1 MALALRAL
9 LTALAVLVSTPAWAQ
24 AAEPPRLD
32 LVMTPRASDGED
44 SHLAVRMTLQA
55 PALKAGEG
63 LVRLPLSL
71 VGIPSARYDG
81 DALTARDGEGP
92 LKLTQSEEPP
102 TPQGVYRRWSVDRAT
117 VGDVTVS
124 FDAPPRRVTAATN
137 NGPLF
142 DLRQE
147 GDGFIGAGVTFLA
160 TPVKPGPWRVRL
172 KWDLAAAPPGSR
184 GVWSMGEGDI
194 ERTIPSDALAFSYY
208 AVGPLTS
215 YPAEGGKDF
224 AVYWL
229 SDPPFDAAALGEQV
243 RALYGSMARFF
254 EDEGGSYRVFVRT
267 NPFPGTGGTALA
279 RSFAF
284 GYLPSANPTLD
295 DLQGLVAHEMA
306 HTWPAMQGEHGDTA
320 WYSEGAAEYYSL
332 VLSWRAGAL
341 DVPRVLKTL
350 NGRADAYY
358 SNPHRALSNPDAAK
372 IFWTDP
378 VAQTVPYGR
387 GFLYLVQT
395 EAAIRKASGG
405 KRSLDDVVKALRR
418 RQVNGET
425 YGISDWLRLVG
436 EEIGAE
442 RAKAQYDHMVAGGL
456 LKPPADLYAPCLKVE
471 PTTARPLWLGFA
483 RSSLNDA
490 RIVKGLEAG
499 SPAAAAGL
507 KDGDAILEAS
517 DFNVVRKNAEATMS
531 LTVRR
536 GDEVLKISFLPR
548 GAPVEA
554 WRWVRDSATPDSAC
568 RF

>member
-1 MALALRAL
+1 MMRALLGGLALAL
-9 LTALAVLVSTPAWAQ
+9 AVVAPTG

-32 LVMTPRASDGED
+32 VVMTPRASAGDD
-44 SHLAVRMTLQA
+44 SRLSVRMTLEA
-55 PALKAGEG
+55 PALKSGEG

-81 DALTARDGEGP
+81 EALTARDGQGP

-147 GDGFIGAGVTFLA
+147 GSGFIGAGVTFMA
-160 TPVKPGPWRVRL
+160 TPVKSGPWRVRL
-172 KWDLAAAPPGSR
+172 KWDLSAAPPGSR
-184 GVWSMGEGDI
+184 GVWSMGEGDV

-208 AVGPLTS
+208 AVGPLKS

-254 EDEGGSYRVFVRT
+254 EDEGGSYRVFMRT

-284 GYLPSANPTLD
+284 GYLPSANPTLN

-332 VLSWRAGAL
+332 FLSWRAGAL
-341 DVPRVLKTL
+341 DVERVVKTL
-350 NGRADAYY
+350 NERADAYY
-358 SNPHRALSNPDAAK
+358 SNPHRALSNAEAAK

-387 GFLYLVQT
+387 GFLYLVET
-395 EAAIRKASGG
+395 EAAIREASGG
-405 KRSLDDVVKALRR
+405 KRSLDDVVKEMRR
-418 RQVNGET
+418 RQVKGQS
-425 YGISDWLRLVG
+425 YGITDWLALVG
-436 EEIGAE
+436 AEIGAD
-442 RAKAQYDHMVAGGL
+442 RAKARYDHMASGAL
-456 LKPPADLYAPCLKVE
+456 LKPPTGLYAPCLTAE
-471 PTTARPLWLGFA
+471 PTTTRPMWLGFA

-507 KDGDAILEAS
+507 RDGDVIVAAT
-517 DFNVVRKNAEATMS
+517 DFNVVRKNAATTMD

-536 GDEVLKISFLPR
+536 GEEVLEFSFLPR

-554 WRWVRDSATPDSAC
+554 WRWVRDPATPETAC

>member
-1 MALALRAL
+1 MRGALWVLLAAL
-9 LTALAVLVSTPAWAQ
+9 VLVGGSPAGAS
-24 AAEPPRLD
+24 AAAPPRLD
-32 LVMTPRASDGED
+32 VVMTPRASEGAD
-44 SHLAVRMTLQA
+44 SSLAVRMTLQA
-55 PALKAGEG
+55 PALKEGEG

-81 DALTARDGEGP
+81 DALTARDAKGP
-92 LKLTQSEEPP
+92 VELTQSEEPP
-102 TPQGVYRRWSVDRAT
+102 TPQGVYRRWSVGRAT

-124 FDAPPRRVTAATN
+124 FDAPPRRVTPATN

-147 GDGFIGAGVTFLA
+147 GDGFIGAGVTFMA
-160 TPVKPGPWRVRL
+160 TPVRSGPWRVRL
-172 KWDLAAAPPGSR
+172 KWDLSAAPPGSR
-184 GVWSMGEGDI
+184 GIWSMGEGDV
-194 ERTIPSDALAFSYY
+194 ERTIPSEALAFSYY
-208 AVGPLTS
+208 AAGPLKS

-229 SDPPFDAAALGEQV
+229 TDPPFDAAVLGEQV

-284 GYLPSANPTLD
+284 GYLPAANPTLD

-332 VLSWRAGAL
+332 FLSWRAGAL
-341 DVPRVLKTL
+341 DVDRVLKTL
-350 NGRADAYY
+350 NDRADAYY
-358 SNPHRALSNPDAAK
+358 SNPHRALSNPEAAK

-395 EAAIRKASGG
+395 EAEIRKASDG
-405 KRSLDDVVKALRR
+405 KRTLDDVVKALRR
-418 RQVNGET
+418 RQVKGES
-425 YGISDWLRLVG
+425 YGVSDWLRLVG
-436 EEIGAE
+436 DEIGAE
-442 RAKAQYDHMVAGGL
+442 RARTQYDHMVAGGL
-456 LKPPADLYAPCLKVE
+456 LKPPAELYAPCLQVE
-471 PTTARPLWLGFA
+471 RATARPLWLGFA

-490 RIVKGLEAG
+490 RIVRDLEAG

-507 KDGDAILEAS
+507 RDGDAILEAT
-517 DFNVVRKNAEATMS
+517 DFNVVRKNAEANMD
-531 LTVRR
+531 LTLRR

-554 WRWVRDSATPDSAC
+554 WRWVRDSATPHAAC